1 MSPAAVM
8 FRNLTDLFKI
18 ENNQKQATFSLLKQ
32 ELVGILLGT
41 YIDDSMR
48 LFAGIEQSKITN
60 VSLSHKP
67 WLQ

>member
-18 ENNQKQATFSLLKQ
+18 ENNQKQ